1 MGAVAVQLRTVFKF
15 FFFVRI
21 KDDVL
26 YHSDSLK
33 CFGLLIVPAGVRNL
47 SLADSSTEDLLVTWL
62 SAPGDVDH
70 YEVQLLY
77 NDMKVFP
84 PITLTSTTNR
94 YLLSSLT
101 PGRLYKI
108 VVSTFS
114 GPNLSVQLIKGR
126 TGTWISGSN
135 HHFHTKKQRFS
146 VMFVFFILQFPVK

>member
-1 MGAVAVQLRTVFKF
+1 M
-15 FFFVRI
+15 
-21 KDDVL
+21 
-26 YHSDSLK
+26 
-33 CFGLLIVPAGVRNL
+33 PAGVRNL
-47 SLADSSTEDLLVTWL
+47 FLADSSTEDLLVTWL

-114 GPNLSVQLIKGR
+114 GPNLSVQFIKGR
-126 TGTWISGSN
+126 TGTSISGSN
-135 HHFHTKKQRFS
+135 HHFHVIKQCFS
-146 VMFVFFILQFPVK
+146 VVFVIL